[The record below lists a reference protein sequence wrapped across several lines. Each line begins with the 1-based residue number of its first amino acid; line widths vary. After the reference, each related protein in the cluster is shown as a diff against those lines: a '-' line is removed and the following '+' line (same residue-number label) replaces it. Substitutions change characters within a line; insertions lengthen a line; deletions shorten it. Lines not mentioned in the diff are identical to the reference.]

1 MIQSELRL
9 AKPPTKLEL
18 AVYEVTRFASVAFSR
33 FFWRLKVEGLEHVP
47 TTGAF
52 ILAPV
57 HRSSVDSLVV
67 AAATKRRMHYMGK
80 KEMWKF
86 RFSAWYFNAMGGIPV
101 DRGTPDRDALRACKI
116 VIDRGEPLVMFPE
129 GTRRSGPV
137 IEDIFDGVAFVAA
150 RGGIPIIPVGLGG
163 TEKALPRASIR
174 IRPVH
179 IHMIIG
185 PPLYPET
192 LSESGSASRRGVH
205 ELSERLHGEMQRLFT
220 EAELASKSHG

>member
-18 AVYEVTRFASVAFSR
+18 AVYEVTRFASVTFSR

-57 HRSSVDSLVV
+57 HRSIVDSLVV

-80 KEMWKF
+80 QEMWKY

-101 DRGTPDRDALRACKI
+101 NRGTPDRDALRACKV
-116 VIDRGEPLVMFPE
+116 VIEAGEPLVMFPE
-129 GTRRSGPV
+129 GTRQSGP
-137 IEDIFDGVAFVAA
+137 IIGDIFDGVAFVAV
-150 RGGIPIIPVGLGG
+150 RGGIPIVPVGLGG
-163 TEKALPRASIR
+163 TEAALPKSSKRL
-174 IRPVH
+174 RPVR

-185 PPLYPET
+185 PPLHPVT
-192 LSESGSASRRGVH
+192 LSENGSASRRVVR
-205 ELSERLHGEMQRLFT
+205 ELSERLHDEMQRLFT
-220 EAELASKSHG
+220 EAEIASKSHG